1 MNKKWICMFDLAY
14 HGLLIGVS
22 YYYFVVTV
30 TDRVESL
37 LAKHFVA
44 LVLHFGGCNWGGRFS
59 R

>member
-1 MNKKWICMFDLAY
+1 MFDLAY